1 MYRSKK
7 SWSRVAVTPRRLSGP
22 CRTGHLDPPIM
33 PRKIPSGNGGVIT
46 AREYNS
52 GEHQILYMICAYPR
66 IIGNF
71 ELPHVLLVV
80 QSTKTKQRS
89 LPHPAISS
97 HIRWSARPSQIAS
110 HGPYMKHER
119 VGRQG
124 AINLVPPRHWAR
136 NVVLCRILV
145 SGVSTTLKRR

>member
-1 MYRSKK
+1 M
-7 SWSRVAVTPRRLSGP
+7 TLRRLSGP

-33 PRKIPSGNGGVIT
+33 PREIPSGNGGVIT

-52 GEHQILYMICAYPR
+52 GDHQIPYTICAYPR

-110 HGPYMKHER
+110 HGPHMKHEM
-119 VGRQG
+119 VERQG
-124 AINLVPPRHWAR
+124 AINLVLPRHWAP

-145 SGVSTTLKRR
+145 SGVSTTPKRR